1 MGINTHQTRITSS
14 SSAGNYLLRLWRQ
27 AAKPTPAAT
36 VLSRIRLPGSGTAAT
51 LSLEV
56 ICANIAAQVIA
67 INERVN
73 KVRFTFGLARN

>member
-1 MGINTHQTRITSS
+1 MRYMFIVSGSES
-14 SSAGNYLLRLWRQ
+14 FAESG
-27 AAKPTPAAT
+27 PPPAAT